1 MRNQLFAAICW
12 TLLSQILFSCNDVEI
27 VSMTSPDST
36 VRSTIWKDGME
47 YRISASKND
56 FTYIENGN
64 LGISIQDMENL
75 YRSIKSVKGPFP
87 KQELVAEKGINDSVV
102 INWNEYLLNFSE
114 GERIE
119 IRIFDQGIAYRYRVD
134 KESASNHILGEK
146 SSWMIPARTR
156 VWYFERNNH
165 WKLKSYAGEWLSTTI
180 EQLTADS
187 ERGSVQGKPLV
198 FEFENGTYGLLAE
211 SGLFNYS
218 GMRYEV
224 LPGNMLKA
232 NFYENE
238 KGFTL
243 EGNVSSPWRLA
254 FVADDLTQLV
264 NLQSIVTSLNPEADT
279 GLFADR
285 SWIKPGRS
293 VWSWWSNST
302 GTPEI
307 QKQMVDY
314 AKELDFEY
322 VLIDADWELWRN
334 KWDSL
339 ADICQYGKDSDVK
352 TWVWKH
358 SNELNFSRDDYVVM
372 QNFMDS
378 LVQVGVA
385 GIKVDF
391 MNGEDKT
398 LIDFDEA
405 VLRHAA
411 KRKLLVNFHGIQTA
425 TGEVKRYPN
434 ELTREGIRGLEL
446 NVHSEGPITAS
457 HNAALPFTR
466 FVLGHGD
473 YTPLTFTAVGETTW
487 AHQLATLVLFT
498 SPLQVIAENPE
509 ILLKHPAVKDALP
522 LIRQIPTVWDETV
535 VLSGSKIG
543 ELAIMARR
551 KGDDWYIGVLNG
563 GERKSVE
570 IDLTTIGTSYENAVL
585 YRDAPTR
592 IPNPISRNFNSRNQH
607 YSEMITPFV
616 MENIQISD
624 NKLLV
629 DVGENGGAVLVL
641 TDKSQVLNN

>member
-1 MRNQLFAAICW
+1 
-12 TLLSQILFSCNDVEI
+12 
-27 VSMTSPDST
+27 
-36 VRSTIWKDGME
+36 
-47 YRISASKND
+47 
-56 FTYIENGN
+56 
-64 LGISIQDMENL
+64 
-75 YRSIKSVKGPFP
+75 
-87 KQELVAEKGINDSVV
+87 
-102 INWNEYLLNFSE
+102 
-114 GERIE
+114 
-119 IRIFDQGIAYRYRVD
+119 
-134 KESASNHILGEK
+134 
-146 SSWMIPARTR
+146 
-156 VWYFERNNH
+156 
-165 WKLKSYAGEWLSTTI
+165 
-180 EQLTADS
+180 
-187 ERGSVQGKPLV
+187 
-198 FEFENGTYGLLAE
+198 
-211 SGLFNYS
+211 
-218 GMRYEV
+218 
-224 LPGNMLKA
+224 MLKA
-232 NFYENE
+232 NFYDNE

-334 KWDSL
+334 IWDSL

-425 TGEVKRYPN
+425 TGEV
-434 ELTREGIRGLEL
+434 
-446 NVHSEGPITAS
+446 
-457 HNAALPFTR
+457 
-466 FVLGHGD
+466 
-473 YTPLTFTAVGETTW
+473 
-487 AHQLATLVLFT
+487 
-498 SPLQVIAENPE
+498 
-509 ILLKHPAVKDALP
+509 
-522 LIRQIPTVWDETV
+522 
-535 VLSGSKIG
+535 
-543 ELAIMARR
+543 
-551 KGDDWYIGVLNG
+551 
-563 GERKSVE
+563 
-570 IDLTTIGTSYENAVL
+570 
-585 YRDAPTR
+585 
-592 IPNPISRNFNSRNQH
+592 
-607 YSEMITPFV
+607 
-616 MENIQISD
+616 
-624 NKLLV
+624 
-629 DVGENGGAVLVL
+629 
-641 TDKSQVLNN
+641 